1 MLRTLEFKEKNADA
15 LEEVTSA
22 CTQQLDQLFFTLFR
36 KAFFL
41 RFLCFAVPIRPD
53 GRQPLPFA
61 KGRIY
66 GPAWPSSAGN
76 ALLLFGIFLVWSAL
90 LPRFGPRQ
98 RH

>member
-1 MLRTLEFKEKNADA
+1 MRRTLEFKEKNADA

-22 CTQQLDQLFFTLFR
+22 CTQQLDQLFCTLFR